1 MSIGERIRFIRNLRG
16 LTQKNLGMQVGL
28 SERTADIRM
37 AQYESGART
46 PKEDLTNSLAEV
58 LDVSPMALK
67 VPDIDDDINLMH
79 TLFALEDI
87 YGFKID
93 TLSDEVC
100 IRLDKNRGMEYI
112 KLLDRFNTWYRE
124 AKKFRDGEISKEEY
138 DHWRYNYPDD
148 EIERTMSAIRGENT
162 DK

>member
-1 MSIGERIRFIRNLRG
+1 MTIDNDDII
-16 LTQKNLGMQVGL
+16 
-28 SERTADIRM
+28 SEGTADIRM
-37 AQYESGART
+37 AQYESGARS

-58 LDVSPMALK
+58 LDVSTMALK

-93 TLSDEVC
+93 MLSDEIC

-112 KLLDRFNTWYRE
+112 KQPERFNT
-124 AKKFRDGEISKEEY
+124 
-138 DHWRYNYPDD
+138 
-148 EIERTMSAIRGENT
+148 
-162 DK
+162 